1 MARLLEEVYRYV
13 QPYIRFIWI
22 GLVILIFIIISVLA
36 YQYYAKK
43 DTPQQQQFKDI
54 ANSDRRDKEVNII
67 FFYVD
72 WCPHCK
78 TSKPEWNSF
87 KNDYDGQNINGYIV
101 KCMDINCTQDND
113 PKIVNYIQEFQIDG
127 YPTIKLVNGDT
138 KVDFQARVTKKNLE
152 SFMYSTLS

>member
-13 QPYIRFIWI
+13 QPYTRFIWI
-22 GLVILIFIIISVLA
+22 ALVILIFIIISVLA

-87 KNDYDGQNINGYIV
+87 KNDYDGQTINGYIV